1 MVLERGQRNVVEVEV
16 VVVKLPCDE
25 VEEELGRLE
34 MICAGSVVVLVV
46 QQELELQG
54 SVVETMEMDLMSR
67 ASWTSQPVLTVEE
80 KRGGLQARGMKQ
92 TLSGVEVEPVFGFL
106 EKVHEG

>member
-1 MVLERGQRNVVEVEV
+1 M

-54 SVVETMEMDLMSR
+54 SVVQTMEMDLMSR
-67 ASWTSQPVLTVEE
+67 AHWTSQPALIVQE
-80 KRGGLQARGMKQ
+80 KRGVLQAQEMKQ
-92 TLSGVEVEPVFGFL
+92 ILSGVEVEPVFGFL
-106 EKVHEG
+106 EKGHEG